1 MLART
6 GSGSARKANPA
17 VIVFGFILLL
27 AGGVLVTTGVTGS
40 SLASVVK
47 GAPDHA
53 NDTGASGSTA
63 TSGSTASTGST
74 TTQQGSVT
82 AGSLS
87 GLASQHGWDASE
99 VAAWLGVIAKESGG
113 RLDAQNPSSNAYGIA
128 QFINGPSEYAQ
139 YGGNATTVQGQLT
152 AMANYIQERYGT
164 PSAALAH
171 ENEYHWY

>member
-1 MLART
+1 M
-6 GSGSARKANPA
+6 
-17 VIVFGFILLL
+17 IVFGFILVL

-47 GAPDHA
+47 GSPDRSK
-53 NDTGASGSTA
+53 DSPTGGGAATSTA
-63 TSGSTASTGST
+63 AGSSAGAT

-87 GLASQHGWDASE
+87 GLASQHGWNASE